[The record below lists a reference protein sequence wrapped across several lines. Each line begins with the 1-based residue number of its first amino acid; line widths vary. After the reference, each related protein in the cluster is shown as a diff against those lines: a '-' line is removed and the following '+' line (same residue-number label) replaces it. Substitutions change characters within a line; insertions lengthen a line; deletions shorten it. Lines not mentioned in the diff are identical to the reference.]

1 MFCMVL
7 VTEVERVDFSLFR
20 MSMAAA
26 AAKTVPNSCLLDV
39 CTVSQCVRTV
49 HLLLGIF
56 GLENEGE
63 RGRIMV

>member
-26 AAKTVPNSCLLDV
+26 AAKTVSNSCLLDV

-63 RGRIMV
+63 RGRVMV